1 MPTFQEKGQEEA
13 AEQAV
18 LDADVI
24 KMKKIRLFVSF
35 LVLVETRSVLPKLIK
50 FSGVLLKPVPCLI
63 KSIHAWLPATTGVVT
78 THALS
83 GATTEVQSE
92 QGNSI
97 TLKVGEE
104 LEYQFHTSR
113 HSAQSFQVNGLPEGL
128 STDLSYGSGK
138 VSGKVSQAGNYTIEI
153 TGFHYQGYSGS
164 ATPTYKLNVNVEAT
178 EASITTYFTP
188 NELSHLGNTWFDSSW
203 FGIFYNPEST
213 GWLYHHQLGWLYGE
227 STEVDK
233 FWFYDLDLQWLYS
246 TKELYPYF
254 FRNSTQSW
262 HYHLQDS
269 SSYRFWDYSSK
280 TKVP

>member
-113 HSAQSFQVNGLPEGL
+113 HSAQS
-128 STDLSYGSGK
+128 
-138 VSGKVSQAGNYTIEI
+138 
-153 TGFHYQGYSGS
+153 S
-164 ATPTYKLNVNVEAT
+164 AR
-178 EASITTYFTP
+178 ASPGRSALARLLAPPRPSRPRGTRRP
-188 NELSHLGNTWFDSSW
+188 RALLGPRV
-203 FGIFYNPEST
+203 G
-213 GWLYHHQLGWLYGE
+213 GG
-227 STEVDK
+227 
-233 FWFYDLDLQWLYS
+233 
-246 TKELYPYF
+246 
-254 FRNSTQSW
+254 RA
-262 HYHLQDS
+262 
-269 SSYRFWDYSSK
+269 RR
-280 TKVP
+280 